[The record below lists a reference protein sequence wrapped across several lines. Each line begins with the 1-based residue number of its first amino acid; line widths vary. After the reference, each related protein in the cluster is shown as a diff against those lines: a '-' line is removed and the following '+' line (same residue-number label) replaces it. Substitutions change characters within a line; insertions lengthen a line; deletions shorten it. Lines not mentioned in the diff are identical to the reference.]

1 MVGKPASGDSREQG
15 MRRAPAEPAPQEA
28 LQPRSEQVEKA
39 TIRNRVPM
47 SATTEQLLERYRL
60 RRSRAILDEIV
71 ERNRRIV
78 ESVAFALAAKLPR
91 SVDVQDLVHAGM
103 WGLMQAVSSFEPERC
118 NSFESFMRQRV
129 RGAMLDELR
138 HMDFL
143 PRLFRRRVR
152 ERDAAKAHLRMELER
167 EPTNTELAEEL
178 GISED
183 ALMRC
188 PDSKV
193 LRSVH
198 WREHESD
205 EDQFDHLPDDGVESP
220 IEAITRQELLELVRK
235 NLDPIEWKVLKLH
248 YLDGLTGRQVARRLR
263 LSASRICQIH
273 VAVLDRL
280 KQQLTAAAV

>member
-1 MVGKPASGDSREQG
+1 MVGKPASGDSRGQG
-15 MRRAPAEPAPQEA
+15 SSRAPATAAPQKA
-28 LQPRSEQVEKA
+28 LRSRTEQAEVTTA
-39 TIRNRVPM
+39 RNRVPI

-60 RRSRAILDEIV
+60 RRSRAVLDEVV
-71 ERNRRIV
+71 ERHRSVV
-78 ESVAFALAAKLPR
+78 ETMAFALVTKLPR

-103 WGLMQAVSSFEPERC
+103 WGLMQAISSFEPERC

-152 ERDAAKAHLRMELER
+152 ERDAAQARMRMELER

-183 ALMRC
+183 ALLRC

-193 LRSVH
+193 LRSFH
-198 WREHESD
+198 WREQEGG
-205 EDQFDHLPDDGVESP
+205 EDRFEHLPDDAVESP
-220 IEAITRQELLELVRK
+220 IEALTRQELLDLVRK